1 MIYFHSDSTGCMG
14 YNLSRKVCVKEKNFG
29 EFVYG
34 DIIDSYIALSWEDLG
49 PFIKY

>member
-1 MIYFHSDSTGCMG
+1 MG
-14 YNLSRKVCVKEKNFG
+14 YNLSGKVCVKEKNFG